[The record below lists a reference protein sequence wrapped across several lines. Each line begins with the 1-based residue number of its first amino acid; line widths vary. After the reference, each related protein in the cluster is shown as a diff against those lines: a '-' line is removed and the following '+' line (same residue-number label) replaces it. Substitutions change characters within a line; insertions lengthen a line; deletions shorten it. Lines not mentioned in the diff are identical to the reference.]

1 MLRIRML
8 RTLRWAALATMVSL
22 AFGSLAW
29 GYDRGEA
36 REHGYQNGYRDGV
49 RTGHNDRERGRRFNL
64 KNDQWEDAHGYEH
77 WMGDHGQYKRAYRDG
92 YAEGYR
98 RGFDSDDRR
107 DWDRDDHRWR

>member
-1 MLRIRML
+1 ML
-8 RTLRWAALATMVSL
+8 RTLRLAALATMVSL
-22 AFGSLAW
+22 AFGSLAR
-29 GYDRGEA
+29 GYDDYHRRGEA
-36 REHGYQNGYRDGV
+36 REQGYQNGYRDGA
-49 RTGHNDRERGRRFNL
+49 RAGHSDRERGRRFNL

-107 DWDRDDHRWR
+107 DWDRDRDNHR